1 MNRVAIGIYLL
12 GLMYSMGC
20 TNAKHPPNTKDV
32 EKLSV
37 STDSIC
43 NEKAN
48 GQFLWR
54 NGILFH
60 ADKTFTGVFKQ
71 SDSLGNLLSKQLF
84 YQGKE
89 EGWSEWY
96 YPDGKI
102 NARRYFHQGEKDS
115 VHMGWWPNGNPRFE
129 YHFHQGQY
137 NGWFKEWYVSGE
149 PLKAIWYQAGKEIR
163 GTGWRENGKMYMSFE
178 VRNGRLYGLVNPNLC
193 YSLQKENGVFVTGKK
208 NKNPL

>member
-1 MNRVAIGIYLL
+1 MNRGAFGLVLW

-20 TNAKHPPNTKDV
+20 MNPKNAPNTKYG
-32 EKLSV
+32 EKPSL
-37 STDSIC
+37 STDTIYTTKK
-43 NEKAN
+43 NE
-48 GQFLWR
+48 QFSWK
-54 NGILFH
+54 NGILI
-60 ADKTFTGVFKQ
+60 KGTKPFTGVFIQ
-71 SDSLGNLLSKQLF
+71 SDSLGNPVSKQLF

-96 YPDGKI
+96 YTNGSI

-115 VHMGWWPNGNPRFE
+115 VHLGWWPNGKPRFE

-137 NGWFKEWYVSGE
+137 HGWFKEWYVTGE
-149 PLKAIWYQAGKEIR
+149 PLKAIWYEAGKEIR
-163 GTGWRENGKMYMSFE
+163 GTGWRNNGKMYMSFE

-193 YSLQKENGVFVTGKK
+193 YSLQKENGIFVTGKK